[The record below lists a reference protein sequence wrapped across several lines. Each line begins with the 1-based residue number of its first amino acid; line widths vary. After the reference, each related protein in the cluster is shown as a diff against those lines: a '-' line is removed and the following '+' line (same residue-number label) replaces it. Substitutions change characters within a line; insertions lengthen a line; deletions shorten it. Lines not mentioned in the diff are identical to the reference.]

1 MTTQATNLFIVD
13 DNPLVVTGLRNYL
26 NLKFGNNLTI
36 STFSTGKS
44 ALEQLDKNT
53 GIVILDYYL
62 ENENGNDVLKAIK
75 EINPTTKVIMLSSNE
90 DIGVA
95 IESFRNGATDYVVK
109 GAKAWDKIISDV
121 YRIVTYPIHYIAR
134 ELRISKLLAM
144 ILLSFIFVAA
154 GSFMFYYFY

>member
-1 MTTQATNLFIVD
+1 MTTQGLNLFIVD

-26 NLKFGNNLTI
+26 NQKFGTNLII
-36 STFSTGKS
+36 STFTNGAS
-44 ALEQLDKNT
+44 ALRNVDKNT
-53 GIVILDYYL
+53 SIVILDYYL
-62 ENENGNDVLKAIK
+62 ENENGNDVLKDIIK
-75 EINPTTKVIMLSSNE
+75 INPKTKVIMLSSNE
-90 DIGVA
+90 DISAA

-121 YRIVTYPIHYIAR
+121 YKIVTYPVRYIAR

-154 GSFMFYYFY
+154 GSFLFYYFY